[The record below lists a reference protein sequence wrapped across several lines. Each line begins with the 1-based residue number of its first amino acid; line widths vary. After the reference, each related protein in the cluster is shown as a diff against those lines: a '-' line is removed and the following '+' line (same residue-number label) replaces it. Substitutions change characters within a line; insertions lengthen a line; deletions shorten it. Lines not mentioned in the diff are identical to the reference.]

1 MIYQLDTN
9 TCVEFLR
16 HGSTSNVA
24 THLAAVPE
32 EDIGISTI
40 VIGELLFGALRSKN
54 PILAT
59 SQVEAF
65 VADYHVVLFDKDA
78 AEEYASIREYLT
90 SKGQV
95 IGSNDM
101 LIAATARLH
110 GSILVTHNT
119 AEFSRVRGLQLVDWQ
134 LP

>member
-9 TCVEFLR
+9 TCVEYLR
-16 HGSTSNVA
+16 HGSTSTVA
-24 THLAAVPE
+24 AHLATVPE
-32 EDIGISTI
+32 DDIGLSTV
-40 VIGELLFGALRSKN
+40 VIGELLFGALRSKK

-65 VADYHVVLFDKDA
+65 VANYDIVLFDKDA
-78 AEEYASIREYLT
+78 AEEYAAIREYLT
-90 SKGQV
+90 SQGQV

-119 AEFSRVRGLQLVDWQ
+119 AEFSRVPGLRLEDWQ